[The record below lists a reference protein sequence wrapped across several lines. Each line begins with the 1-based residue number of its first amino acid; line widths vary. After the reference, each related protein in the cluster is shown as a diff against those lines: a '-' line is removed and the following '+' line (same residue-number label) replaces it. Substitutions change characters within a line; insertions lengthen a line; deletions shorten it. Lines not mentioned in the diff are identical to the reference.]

1 MVELKVWVLRPS
13 QEKKQGLQLGRP
25 DVLMQ
30 SRFRGGWSWRKNKG
44 HELILQRKQN
54 FKGNYNTF
62 QIVKIWG
69 WR

>member
-1 MVELKVWVLRPS
+1 
-13 QEKKQGLQLGRP
+13 
-25 DVLMQ
+25 MQ

-69 WR
+69 WG